1 MNFFKLTIS
10 EIVKKIKKS
19 TRQVNNGMGKTLFLR
34 SQFERETGRPAE
46 TKVPLKKLLKKEEY
60 LKDSTW
66 VGNLCADGK
75 LEQAIAR
82 AEKNIA
88 AALES
93 GTLEQ
98 QSYTFVYKVFKG

>member
-1 MNFFKLTIS
+1 MTKERKLAESVERQKYFESARTPS
-10 EIVKKIKKS
+10 PEQDEGTRELGKYIK
-19 TRQVNNGMGKTLFLR
+19 TCFPN
-34 SQFERETGRPAE
+34 P
-46 TKVPLKKLLKKEEY
+46 KVPLKKLLKKEEY

-66 VGNLCADGK
+66 VENLCADGK
-75 LEQAIAR
+75 LEQAIER

-88 AALES
+88 AALKS

>member
-46 TKVPLKKLLKKEEY
+46 TKGRRLGCSLKEW
-60 LKDSTW
+60 KDVANTQ
-66 VGNLCADGK
+66 G
-75 LEQAIAR
+75 
-82 AEKNIA
+82 
-88 AALES
+88 
-93 GTLEQ
+93 
-98 QSYTFVYKVFKG
+98 FF